1 MDDRKAEVEVRWQGS
16 KEWKK
21 IGLKDVTRL
30 LNEKKCRG
38 SFAEGQGTPAY
49 PARLRSGRTRNSSKK
64 TFLTQGSET
73 LFQHASAKEAEKC
86 LRALFP
92 QVRESVASSACGFF
106 AAARDWAGV
115 NQEAGDFPSRSSLL
129 FFVAAE

>member
-1 MDDRKAEVEVRWQGS
+1 
-16 KEWKK
+16 
-21 IGLKDVTRL
+21 LKDVSRL

-38 SFAEGQGTPAY
+38 SFAEGPRHPGLSCPPPQWANKK
-49 PARLRSGRTRNSSKK
+49 LVKK

-73 LFQHASAKEAEKC
+73 LFQHASANEAEKC

>member
-1 MDDRKAEVEVRWQGS
+1 MEKNWLEGCDQAAER
-16 KEWKK
+16 
-21 IGLKDVTRL
+21 
-30 LNEKKCRG
+30 KKCRG
-38 SFAEGQGTPAY
+38 SFAEGPRHPGLSCPPPQWANKK
-49 PARLRSGRTRNSSKK
+49 LVEK

-73 LFQHASAKEAEKC
+73 LFLHASANEAEKC

-92 QVRESVASSACGFF
+92 QVHESVASSACGVF